1 MAEKNAKEYIH
12 SIYFQTTVY
21 ADNTSLK
28 IDQYKVSNINHCIC
42 LGDYGGHG
50 NSYHAD
56 GGRGNKRAQ
65 MRHSLR
71 LLRSMC
77 STEDEAVL
85 QDLCDQGAISQI
97 TGR

>member
-1 MAEKNAKEYIH
+1 MLTIVL
-12 SIYFQTTVY
+12 Q
-21 ADNTSLK
+21 
-28 IDQYKVSNINHCIC
+28 
-42 LGDYGGHG
+42 GDYGGHG

-65 MRHSLR
+65 MRHCLR

-77 STEDEAVL
+77 STEDEAIL

-97 TGR
+97 TGMWL

>member
-1 MAEKNAKEYIH
+1 MKRNIGGIEPPGQPH
-12 SIYFQTTVY
+12 SSRYH
-21 ADNTSLK
+21 
-28 IDQYKVSNINHCIC
+28 VSNYSNHCI

-65 MRHSLR
+65 MRHCLR

-77 STEDEAVL
+77 STEDEAIL

-97 TGR
+97 TGT

>member
-1 MAEKNAKEYIH
+1 MYKLSTIYH
-12 SIYFQTTVY
+12 S
-21 ADNTSLK
+21 
-28 IDQYKVSNINHCIC
+28 IC

-50 NSYHAD
+50 NSYHAN

-65 MRHSLR
+65 MRHCLR

-97 TGR
+97 TGTWLGGVYGTLNREWG